1 LLSIYPLY
9 FGFDKEENDIPK
21 GELEMRTKGWIWSC
35 SFSFLLLC
43 GCAQPRVLEEVGL
56 VTTYGY
62 DISKNGSILGTMV
75 ELTIDPAS
83 PKDVVILES
92 EALSVR
98 GIRNNANNKT
108 SKRLASGQLRVII
121 YGEEILKQG
130 RTGIAE
136 TLTSDPSISDMTYL
150 AMADGTARDLLKLK
164 TEHIPDIGNHLYKL
178 IDQNTKGR
186 VMPSATLQEVLH
198 NLFSIGK
205 EPILPILKKDGKGE
219 VGFTGVALFKE
230 SKLVGKINSDQSF
243 YLNLIIDKYKGGNKD
258 VEIKSSKLKP
268 RNPQLNKTVASLD
281 AVNGSSKIKLIN
293 REKVEF
299 DLDVKVDG
307 RLLEVTSMIDLGNQE
322 NIKLVEKEITKSIK
336 REIEK
341 LIAYC
346 QSKESDAMGFGE
358 IYRSSVRHS
367 NLTDK
372 RWYKM
377 FKEAKVNVNVDFS
390 VKRTGLNE

>member
-1 LLSIYPLY
+1 
-9 FGFDKEENDIPK
+9 
-21 GELEMRTKGWIWSC
+21 MRTNGWFWSC

-43 GCAQPRVLEEVGL
+43 GCAQPKILEEVGL

-62 DISKNGSILGTMV
+62 DISKKGTILGTIV

-83 PKDVVILES
+83 AKDIVILES

-108 SKRLASGQLRVII
+108 SKRLASGQLRVIL
-121 YGEEILKQG
+121 YGEEMLKQG

-150 AMADGTARDLLKLK
+150 AMADGTARDLLTLK

-198 NLFSIGK
+198 NHFTVGK
-205 EPILPILKKDGKGE
+205 EPIMPILKKEGKQG
-219 VGFTGVALFKE
+219 VGFAGVALFKG
-230 SKLVGKINSDQSF
+230 SKLVGKINTNQSF
-243 YLNLIIDKYKGGNKD
+243 YLNLIIDKYRGGIKD
-258 VEIKSSKLKP
+258 IEIKSSKLKP
-268 RNPQLNKTVASLD
+268 RNPKMNKIVASLD
-281 AVNGSSKIKLIN
+281 SIGGRSTIKLIN
-293 REKVEF
+293 KEKVEF
-299 DLDVKVDG
+299 DLNVKVTG
-307 RLLEVTSMIDLGNQE
+307 RLLEVTSMIDMGNPK
-322 NIKLVEKEITKSIK
+322 NIKLIEKEITKSMK

-341 LIAYC
+341 LVAYC
-346 QSKESDAMGFGE
+346 QSKQSDALGFGE

-367 NLTDK
+367 KLTDK